1 MCIAHP
7 VNHGIVICMAF
18 ESDSLNRRT
27 LGPTI
32 ASAVIGIAVGIVAVI
47 GVSLVDSGP
56 ANGAANADSSVLGD
70 PEYGSRQ

>member
-1 MCIAHP
+1 
-7 VNHGIVICMAF
+7 MAF

-56 ANGAANADSSVLGD
+56 ANGTPHADSSVLGD
-70 PEYGSRQ
+70 PEYGSR